1 MVGGKL
7 QVPDHPIIPFI
18 EGDGTGRDIWKASQ
32 PVLDAAVQK
41 AYGGKRKIVWFE
53 VYAGEKCMN
62 QFGEWLIEDTI
73 TAMREYRVGIKGP
86 LTTPVG
92 GGFRSL
98 NVTLR
103 QVLDLYCCVRPCRWL
118 TGVPSPMKDPSKVDV
133 VIFRENT
140 EDIYTG
146 IEWRANSPEARKLIE
161 FMNTNLGKNI
171 SPEAAIGIKPVT
183 EAGSKRHA
191 RAAIQYAVDF
201 NRKSVTFVHKGNIQK
216 FTEGAFKDWGYEVA
230 KAEFADV
237 IITEDE
243 LWDSYG
249 GKMPEGKILVR
260 DRIADI
266 TFQQLLLRPEE
277 WDVLC
282 TLNLNGD
289 YMSDA
294 VAAQIGGL
302 GIAPGANISYSE
314 GYGLFEATHG
324 TAPKYADL
332 DKVNPGSVILS
343 GEMMLRYMGWTEA
356 ADLVIKSME
365 KTIADKTVTYD
376 FARLMPGSREIKCSE
391 FGNLLVKNMG

>member
-324 TAPKYADL
+324 PAPKYADL

-376 FARLMPGSREIKCSE
+376 FARLMPGSKEIKCSE

>member
-62 QFGEWLIEDTI
+62 QFGEWLIEDTV
-73 TAMREYRVGIKGP
+73 TALREYRVSIKGP
-86 LTTPVG
+86 LTTPIG

-277 WDVLC
+277 WTC
-282 TLNLNGD
+282 SAPST
-289 YMSDA
+289 STA
-294 VAAQIGGL
+294 TTCPTPSRPRSAASASPP
-302 GIAPGANISYSE
+302 APTSPTPK
-314 GYGLFEATHG
+314 ATVSLRPP
-324 TAPKYADL
+324 TAPRRSTPIWIRSTP
-332 DKVNPGSVILS
+332 VRLS
-343 GEMMLRYMGWTEA
+343 CPVR
-356 ADLVIKSME
+356 
-365 KTIADKTVTYD
+365 
-376 FARLMPGSREIKCSE
+376 
-391 FGNLLVKNMG
+391 

>member
-62 QFGEWLIEDTI
+62 QFGEWLIEDTV
-73 TAMREYRVGIKGP
+73 TALREYRVSIKGP
-86 LTTPVG
+86 LTTPIG